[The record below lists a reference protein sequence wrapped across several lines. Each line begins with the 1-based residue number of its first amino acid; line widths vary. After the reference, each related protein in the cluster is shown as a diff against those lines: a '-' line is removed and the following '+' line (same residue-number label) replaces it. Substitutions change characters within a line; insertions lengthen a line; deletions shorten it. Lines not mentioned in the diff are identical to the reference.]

1 MKKKYSSKDIIN
13 ILERVVIHH
22 QLHLTKDGKIYSP
35 DAEEIIEW
43 LNSYKQY
50 CLPFRSDAWENS
62 IRELLYNP
70 KVPRPGVVITEDLKK
85 YLDDDKRCIM
95 LALYHYIDAA
105 EVMETYATTKSWE
118 EVAKTVENQVHTSH
132 TFSCMRDI
140 LLDYSLMGVEFIERF
155 DIDSLKSSKNRKKA
169 YLERKQYLE
178 QIKRCANVLNKEY
191 KRLSSNEKDNTLIK
205 KYFCIDK

>member
-1 MKKKYSSKDIIN
+1 MEKKYSSKDIIN

-43 LNSYKQY
+43 LNCYKQY

-62 IRELLYNP
+62 IRELLYHP
-70 KVPRPGVVITEDLKK
+70 KVLKPWVVITEDLKK

-95 LALYHYIDAA
+95 LALYHYMDAA
-105 EVMETYATTKSWE
+105 EVMDTYATTKSWE
-118 EVAKTVENQVHTSH
+118 EVEKTIENQGHSSH
-132 TFSCMRDI
+132 TFACMRDI

-155 DIDSLKSSKNRKKA
+155 DPDSLEKCKERKKA
-169 YLERKQYLE
+169 YLERKNYLE
-178 QIKRCANVLNKEY
+178 QVEKCINILNEECKRQSK
-191 KRLSSNEKDNTLIK
+191 
-205 KYFCIDK
+205 